1 MATES
6 QPAAATV
13 HASGGLVAGQLV
25 GNGRYSLLW
34 MLGCGGTC
42 MVWLAQDERLS
53 ETVALKFLM
62 PEAAADPAMIKELRK
77 EALRSRR
84 LAHQNIVQLYD
95 LNEFPA
101 ELPFLIM
108 EYVEGASLHTRRLET
123 PGQFLTWDILQP
135 LTQQLC
141 HALDHAHGEGLIHRD
156 LKPAN
161 IMVDTKGRAKLAD
174 FGISGTMND
183 AYTRILGLRD
193 TRGTMTFM
201 SPQQMDGDPPQI
213 TDDIYSFGATL
224 YELLTSRAPFFTG
237 DIEHQVRQVP
247 PQPVAA
253 CLRELKIENPVPAN
267 VSSLILACLRK
278 QPDQRPQS
286 MAEVAE
292 RLFGPDGAHLP
303 LSETPRLTPEGDP
316 TAPYAP
322 RQRFSREFFIVMA
335 VLLLLLVLALV
346 TLVIQ
351 MRG

>member
-1 MATES
+1 MK
-6 QPAAATV
+6 V
-13 HASGGLVAGQLV
+13 LVRYSGGLVAGQLV
-25 GNGRYSLLW
+25 GNGRFSLLW

-42 MVWLAQDERLS
+42 MVWLAQDERLN

-62 PEAAADPAMIKELRK
+62 SEAAADPGMIQELRK

-84 LAHQNIVQLYD
+84 LAHQNIIQLYD
-95 LNEFPA
+95 LNETPS

-108 EYVEGASLHTRRLET
+108 EYVEGASMHTCRLET
-123 PGQFLTWDILQP
+123 PGQFLTWKTLQP

-174 FGISGTMND
+174 FGISGSMND

-193 TRGTMTFM
+193 TRGTVTFM
-201 SPQQMDGDPPQI
+201 SPQQMDGDPPQV

-237 DIEHQVRQVP
+237 DIDHQVRKVP

-278 QPDQRPQS
+278 RPDQRPQS

-292 RLFGPDGAHLP
+292 RLFGQDGAHLP
-303 LSETPRLTPEGDP
+303 LSEQQRMDREGDA
-316 TAPYAP
+316 TAANVP
-322 RQRFSREFFIVMA
+322 RQRFSREFYIVIA
-335 VLLLLLVLALV
+335 VLLLLLALALF

-351 MRG
+351 MRS